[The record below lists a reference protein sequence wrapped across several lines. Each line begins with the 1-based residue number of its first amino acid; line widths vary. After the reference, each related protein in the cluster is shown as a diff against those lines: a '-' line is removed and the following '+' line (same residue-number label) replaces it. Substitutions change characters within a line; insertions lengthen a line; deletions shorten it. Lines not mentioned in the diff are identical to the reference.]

1 MPNILAIETSSDACS
16 LAVSDGKRSV
26 ACHELIPQQHTEKL
40 LILMQQ
46 LMNKIN
52 LTYQDLDVVAVG
64 CGPGSFT
71 GTRLACSVTQ
81 GLAYSVGIP
90 AISGSSMQVLAQG
103 INREFK
109 CAEVTVL
116 INAHMEQI
124 YVGKF
129 KFTEEHVLSASE
141 KALYLNEFKKVNL
154 SQDSFFVGDGCQ
166 LVEEHL
172 KEFDAK
178 VYERYPNA
186 EDLLTEADRRFK
198 EGITLD
204 PKDLEPVYLSGEEH
218 WTKK

>member
-1 MPNILAIETSSDACS
+1 
-16 LAVSDGKRSV
+16 
-26 ACHELIPQQHTEKL
+26 
-40 LILMQQ
+40 MQ
-46 LMNKIN
+46 I
-52 LTYQDLDVVAVG
+52 
-64 CGPGSFT
+64 
-71 GTRLACSVTQ
+71 
-81 GLAYSVGIP
+81 
-90 AISGSSMQVLAQG
+90 LAQG

-154 SQDSFFVGDGCQ
+154 SQDAFFVGDGCQ

-186 EDLLTEADRRFK
+186 EDLLTEAERRFK

>member
-1 MPNILAIETSSDACS
+1 
-16 LAVSDGKRSV
+16 
-26 ACHELIPQQHTEKL
+26 
-40 LILMQQ
+40 MQQ

-90 AISGSSMQVLAQG
+90 AISVSSMQVLAQG

-186 EDLLTEADRRFK
+186 EDLLTEAERRFK